1 MTKHNQDGSAL
12 TVVLLAIL
20 SVGLIAALTFG
31 VWAFTGQQDYKNNV
45 DAKVAVAVEAAKKT
59 EAEKQVALAAEAA
72 KSPITTY
79 QGPETYGSV
88 SISYPKTWS
97 AYVDSTGKGNA
108 PLDGYFAP
116 KVVPAINDASSVFA
130 LHIQVT
136 NQPYAYSVQ
145 QQTAAQAAGQVS
157 IAPYSLPKVP
167 SVVGIKVTGKL
178 STGKT
183 GTLIIMPLRDKSLM
197 ISTEG
202 TLYNADFETYVL
214 PNASFSP

>member
-1 MTKHNQDGSAL
+1 MIKHNQDGSAL
-12 TVVLLAIL
+12 TIVIMAFL

-31 VWAFTGQQDYKNNV
+31 IWAFTGQQDYKNNV
-45 DAKVAVAVEAAKKT
+45 DAKVAVAVDAAKKT

-72 KSPITTY
+72 KSPTTTY

-116 KVVPAINDASSVFA
+116 KVVPSINDAASVFA

-157 IAPYSLPKVP
+157 ISPYSFPKVP